1 MATKNPVLN
10 LVDPTL
16 SIASPPANLG
26 PAGLRLWQSVLTDYD
41 ISDAGGLALLE
52 QIAFSYERAER
63 LRAEIDK
70 DGEIVRARNGSIRE
84 RPGLRGELAA
94 RSFVARSLQRLGV
107 NLEAV
112 GRVGRPSSLRQGS

>member
-1 MATKNPVLN
+1 MAKNPPLT
-10 LVDPTL
+10 LVDPT
-16 SIASPPANLG
+16 STITSPPSNLG
-26 PAGLRLWQSVLTDYD
+26 SAGQRLWQSVLTDYD

-52 QIAFSYERAER
+52 QIAFAYGRAER

-84 RPGLRGELAA
+84 HPGLRGELAA

-112 GRVGRPSSLRQGS
+112 GRVGRPSSLNAR